1 VIPPA
6 ALRSAGSRLVAALGR
21 RFRGRADSEH
31 EQALVRLAIAVLILA
46 YLFALRWLAPDA
58 GKVGPMLLVML
69 AESIVGIGLVAAIA
83 LDPAPSHPRRWIG
96 MFADYGTLTALM
108 VLSPVALAPL
118 YVIVLWVTI
127 GNGLRFG
134 NRYLA
139 AATLLAAVSFS
150 VVALRGGE
158 YWRGQPWLS
167 TGLLI
172 GLVAIPLY
180 ISSLLRQLGQAIDEA
195 RRANAAKSRF
205 LATMSHEFRSPLNGI
220 IGMSELLHGTHM
232 GPEQREY
239 ADVIQASA
247 QTMLLLVDDV
257 LDISAIEAGK
267 LTRRDGDFNLRDLVG
282 RIERMLHP
290 GAAEKGLALT
300 ARIDD
305 DVPLRLH
312 GDGAHLTQILLNL
325 MHNAVK
331 FTEQGAVALRVS
343 RAQPQSGALRLRF
356 SVRDTGIGIPAED
369 HARIFEAFEQV
380 DSGPTRRFG
389 GTGLGTTIAKT
400 LAHLLEGEIG
410 LEDNP
415 GGGSH
420 FWVEVPMQAQGSAPR
435 DEHDPGN
442 KVVSFDDPFVRHKA
456 RIRPLRVLVAD
467 DQPAN
472 RTVLCRILERA
483 GHRVR
488 QAGDGEQALDM
499 LEAEDFDLAIVDM
512 HMPRFSGLDVIRQLR
527 YMQAGGP
534 LTPVIVLSADATAQA
549 ARSAEDAGAPA
560 FLTKP
565 VVVARLLET
574 IAELV
579 SPARLP
585 RVRTLS
591 DVARPTINSAVLEEL
606 AGMQLG
612 EAFLRD
618 FVEQCIKDGN
628 ACLSELRTQAVR
640 RAWVE
645 ARETAHAFKG
655 IAENLGAQL
664 VAERCQQWM
673 RAGDD
678 VLAREG
684 SRINGELGSL
694 WLVAIEQ
701 SRQQAMRLSQAPSA
715 APDRLPGPDPA

>member
-1 VIPPA
+1 
-6 ALRSAGSRLVAALGR
+6 
-21 RFRGRADSEH
+21 
-31 EQALVRLAIAVLILA
+31 
-46 YLFALRWLAPDA
+46 
-58 GKVGPMLLVML
+58 M
-69 AESIVGIGLVAAIA
+69 
-83 LDPAPSHPRRWIG
+83 
-96 MFADYGTLTALM
+96 
-108 VLSPVALAPL
+108 
-118 YVIVLWVTI
+118 
-127 GNGLRFG
+127 
-134 NRYLA
+134 
-139 AATLLAAVSFS
+139 
-150 VVALRGGE
+150 GG
-158 YWRGQPWLS
+158 
-167 TGLLI
+167 
-172 GLVAIPLY
+172 
-180 ISSLLRQLGQAIDEA
+180 
-195 RRANAAKSRF
+195 
-205 LATMSHEFRSPLNGI
+205 
-220 IGMSELLHGTHM
+220 
-232 GPEQREY
+232 EQREY
-239 ADVIQASA
+239 AEVIQASA
-247 QTMLLLVDDV
+247 QTLLLLVDDV

-267 LTRRDGDFNLRDLVG
+267 LQRREGDFNLHDLVA
-282 RIERMLHP
+282 RITKMLQQP
-290 GAAEKGLALT
+290 AAEKGLLLRS
-300 ARIDD
+300 RIDD
-305 DVPLRLH
+305 DVPVRLH

-331 FTEQGAVALRVS
+331 FTEQGTVAMRVM
-343 RAQPQSGALRLRF
+343 RAQRQSGPLRLRF
-356 SVRDTGIGIPAED
+356 SVRDTGIGIPAGD

-400 LAHLLEGEIG
+400 LVHLLDGEIG

-415 GGGSH
+415 GGGSQ
-420 FWVEVPMQAQGSAPR
+420 FWVEFRLRVQGEAESAP
-435 DEHDPGN
+435 ELGHGG
-442 KVVSFDDPFVRHKA
+442 KVVAFDDPFVRHKA
-456 RIRPLRVLVAD
+456 RVRPLRILVAD
-467 DQPAN
+467 DQQAN

-549 ARSAEDAGAPA
+549 ARNAEDAGAPA

-574 IAELV
+574 IADLV

-585 RVRTLS
+585 RVRPLS

-628 ACLSELRTQAVR
+628 ACLAELRGQAAR

-645 ARETAHAFKG
+645 GRETAHAFKG

-684 SRINGELGSL
+684 ARINGELGSL

-701 SRQQAMRLSQAPSA
+701 SRQQAMRLSQAPTG